1 MQLDVAETAA
11 AVAAAE
17 LEALLVLVLVL
28 LLHATSVTVTAAI
41 PVVAARERRC
51 QRRERPCSGPVMGR
65 FLSERPRV
73 AMPMDARSRHM
84 MRINM
89 TQPSSFGERVTAE

>member
-17 LEALLVLVLVL
+17 LEALLLLLLL

-51 QRRERPCSGPVMGR
+51 RRRERPCSGPVMGR

-73 AMPMDARSRHM
+73 AMPMDACSRHM

-89 TQPSSFGERVTAE
+89 THPSSFGERVTAE